1 MTIKLDFKIAQDLI
15 NTKLQVL
22 DEKISAI
29 LKRWNVETIDQLIN
43 SAKSGEFEDAESDAI
58 ELQNLVAKREEI
70 EKLYQSMWTGLKYE
84 DLILATLSIT
94 QIELQ
99 RYIINIELDVD
110 AGRLKIILKNR
121 IVIYIRYNNF

>member
-70 EKLYQSMWTGLKYE
+70 EKLYQSM
-84 DLILATLSIT
+84 
-94 QIELQ
+94 
-99 RYIINIELDVD
+99 
-110 AGRLKIILKNR
+110 
-121 IVIYIRYNNF
+121 